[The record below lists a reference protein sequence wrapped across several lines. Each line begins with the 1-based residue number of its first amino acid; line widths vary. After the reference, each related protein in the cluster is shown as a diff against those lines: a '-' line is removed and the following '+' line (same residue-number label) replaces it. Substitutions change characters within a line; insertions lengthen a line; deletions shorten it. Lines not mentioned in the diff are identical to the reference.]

1 LTLWRVIEC
10 GLLSGLFVRH
20 LQKPRAGMVISGSG
34 PNLTIELQ
42 CSRLLTGFPD
52 PDLFD
57 RCAHSGLRLLTLPLA
72 PTLVDYDM

>member
-42 CSRLLTGFPD
+42 CSRL
-52 PDLFD
+52 
-57 RCAHSGLRLLTLPLA
+57 
-72 PTLVDYDM
+72 